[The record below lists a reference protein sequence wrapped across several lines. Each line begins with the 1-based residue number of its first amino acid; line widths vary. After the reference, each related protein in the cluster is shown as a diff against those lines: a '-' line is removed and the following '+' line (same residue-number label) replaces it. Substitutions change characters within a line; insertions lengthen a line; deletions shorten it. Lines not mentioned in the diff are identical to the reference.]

1 MDGVIVGVAVYSRRR
16 RSRAQ
21 PFLYV
26 SSAFSASVRLA
37 PVKFALSFPFVFHT
51 LGGFRHLVWDSTTKG
66 IDNESANASSLAI
79 FGVSAA
85 ASAALAAYTW

>member
-1 MDGVIVGVAVYSRRR
+1 M
-16 RSRAQ
+16 
-21 PFLYV
+21 
-26 SSAFSASVRLA
+26 
-37 PVKFALSFPFVFHT
+37 
-51 LGGFRHLVWDSTTKG
+51 VWDSTTKG